1 MKIYFRYLVVLILIL
16 AGINVAIVR
25 PTSEIRYRDFAGRF
39 SETYFKRL
47 DHPDMYPIQN
57 IEKSIRFDK
66 EDQYIRVTLR
76 ILYVGGIIYS
86 LKCRVF
92 RDMLAKC
99 YIGIMGISFELP
111 DSRSFYYRWR

>member
-1 MKIYFRYLVVLILIL
+1 MGTNL
-16 AGINVAIVR
+16 AIVR
-25 PTSEIRYRDFAGRF
+25 PTSEIRYTDFARKF

-47 DHPDMYPIQN
+47 DHSEMYPIQH
-57 IEKSIRFDK
+57 ITKSIKFDK
-66 EDQYIRVTLR
+66 EDQYIGVYLR
-76 ILYVGGIIYS
+76 ILYEGGIIYS

-111 DSRSFYYRWR
+111 QDKSFYYHWRN